1 MCALLIEQLS
11 CVGSLLGCQ
20 PSLVSMMAIIAVT
33 LSWNIALLAC
43 QLYQVNMSG
52 VFISCLNMS
61 KYLNV
66 RFCTSR

>member
-20 PSLVSMMAIIAVT
+20 PSLVFMMAIMAVT
-33 LSWNIALLAC
+33 LSWTIALLAC
-43 QLYQVNMSG
+43 QLYQVNM
-52 VFISCLNMS
+52 FHIMS
-61 KYLNV
+61 KYVSKCLNAV